1 MPGPVPGSG
10 SPSQR
15 LSSLFFRQDLCDF
28 IVVQVNAV
36 VVLGVIVVAW
46 WVRRGGAFGAVARA
60 TTALMDAFYVRHQG
74 KGGGAGGGVRG
85 RLNSYLQ

>member
-28 IVVQVNAV
+28 IVVQVNV
-36 VVLGVIVVAW
+36 VVVVVVVVVALLVCCW
-46 WVRRGGAFGAVARA
+46 AFGAVAGA
-60 TTALMDAFYVRHQG
+60 VAALFYAFYARHREMVVVLEG
-74 KGGGAGGGVRG
+74 VLEGA
-85 RLNSYLQ
+85 